1 MEAKKLVDA
10 QAAKTWPPAF
20 KRVENSW
27 RALTDDFDDRSASLV
42 ATETVQRA
50 DLRAAWGAGADLDK
64 AVVGDFLE
72 FVNNTK
78 TQRREWGDDVKTYI
92 QNKDKINQQYKA
104 AWDYEMKNFHATKTK
119 SGDIQLKL
127 DNEDQVLNNWS
138 DAEFADIKN
147 NQELV
152 KEYVQYQKSIA
163 ADKAKFA
170 STAKAEWPKKFA
182 AYQAAAQKCNDSF
195 EWNKTQADAVAASAP
210 KSLITDTQQQEA
222 EVIRAQMYENI
233 NERLAFKY
241 NVKKDVGAYLKD
253 TAGARA
259 ALKKDA
265 AEWKVASKNVQDM
278 YAAAW

>member
-147 NQELV
+147 N
-152 KEYVQYQKSIA
+152 
-163 ADKAKFA
+163 
-170 STAKAEWPKKFA
+170 
-182 AYQAAAQKCNDSF
+182 
-195 EWNKTQADAVAASAP
+195 
-210 KSLITDTQQQEA
+210 
-222 EVIRAQMYENI
+222 
-233 NERLAFKY
+233 
-241 NVKKDVGAYLKD
+241 
-253 TAGARA
+253 
-259 ALKKDA
+259 
-265 AEWKVASKNVQDM
+265 
-278 YAAAW
+278 